1 MLSQSF
7 LAYPLSVPAARRY
20 VADALDRLP
29 AAISE
34 TAALLVSEL
43 ATNAVRYAGGQFQ
56 VAVEY
61 TAQDG
66 RVWIGVTDTGPG
78 NPVLQMPA
86 VTAERGRGLRLVSS
100 LTDRWGVRRRRG
112 TEEKTVWFEL
122 VAAPARD
129 PAEL

>member
-1 MLSQSF
+1 VLSQSF

-20 VADALDRLP
+20 VADALDHLP

-86 VTAERGRGLRLVSS
+86 VTAERGRGLQLVSS
-100 LTDRWGVRRRRG
+100 LTDRWGVQRRRG
-112 TEEKTVWFEL
+112 TDG
-122 VAAPARD
+122 VAIPGPATSR
-129 PAEL
+129 PVRRCRGG